1 MNTINAPEMRGA
13 KESTHSLFTTTKTG
27 IVIGGSWLPKRS
39 AEYATPI
46 SYARKAGAMARWLH
60 GKRDTAVAIA
70 VLVGLFTV
78 ALSVTYADQPTDA
91 QAAAMVAGLGKK

>member
-13 KESTHSLFTTTKTG
+13 KESTHSLYTITKIG

-46 SYARKAGAMARWLH
+46 SYARKAGAMARWLQS
-60 GKRDTAVAIA
+60 KRDMAVAVA
-70 VLVGLFTV
+70 VLIGLFTV
-78 ALSVTYADQPTDA
+78 ALSVAYVDEPTDA
-91 QAAAMVAGLGKK
+91 QADAMVAGLGRK

>member
-1 MNTINAPEMRGA
+1 MNTITAPEMRGA

-27 IVIGGSWLPKRS
+27 IVIGGSWLPKRT

-46 SYARKAGAMARWLH
+46 SYARKAGMFARWLQ

-70 VLVGLFTV
+70 VIVGFFTV
-78 ALSVTYADQPTDA
+78 AMSVAYADEPTDA
-91 QAAAMVAGLGKK
+91 QADAMVAGLGRK